1 MLTQGPDH
9 HASIEAA
16 GPRFRAYFNGHV
28 IADSAGALRVHAS
41 GREPAVFFPREDVA
55 MEFFGRTD
63 HVGRDPDKG
72 EAGFYTLRMDSHI
85 LENAAMTFDAPA
97 GSYAQIAGFV
107 AFVDPRIE
115 VYAVDDALVNPH
127 HRKDASAR
135 AHRHDHAGAA
145 DVDEVVK
152 HTDTGAGHSQGDHWD
167 PNTTGPQGG
176 LR

>member
-9 HASIEAA
+9 HGAIEAA
-16 GPRFRAYFNGHV
+16 GPRFRAFFNGHV
-28 IADSAGALRVHAS
+28 IADSAGALRVQET
-41 GREPAVFFPREDVA
+41 GREPAIYFPREDVA

-63 HVGRDPDKG
+63 RVSHDTSKG
-72 EAGFYTLRMDSHI
+72 EAGFYTLRIDSHI

-97 GSYAQIAGFV
+97 GSFAQIAGFV

-115 VYAVDDALVNPH
+115 VYAVDDAVVNPH
-127 HRKDASAR
+127 HRKDPSAR
-135 AHRHDHAGAA
+135 AHPNAGAA
-145 DVDEVVK
+145 YDVDEVVK

-167 PNTTGPQGG
+167 ANTTGPQGG